1 MDISEAATEVL
12 ERAYNAAARFNPAIK
27 IRIFNRKGEIQTGFA
42 DAPEDGDAVIEHGG
56 MILFVAADVGEGL
69 LDTTAQHDHL
79 VMKPV

>member
-1 MDISEAATEVL
+1 MEISEAATEVL
-12 ERAYNAAARFNPAIK
+12 ERAYNAATRFNPAIK